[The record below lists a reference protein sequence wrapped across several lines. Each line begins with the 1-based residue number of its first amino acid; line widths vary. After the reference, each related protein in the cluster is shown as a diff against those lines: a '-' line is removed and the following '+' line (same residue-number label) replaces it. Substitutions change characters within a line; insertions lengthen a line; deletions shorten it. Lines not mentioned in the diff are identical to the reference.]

1 MKKQKYKPW
10 MLPMGLI
17 CLFLSIITRYI
28 AFPDFLRGLLLGIAI
43 GLFVVYIVKNRRV
56 KGKA

>member
-1 MKKQKYKPW
+1 MKKKKYKPW

-28 AFPDFLRGLLLGIAI
+28 AFPDFLRGLLLGMAI
-43 GLFVVYIVKNRRV
+43 GLILVYLIKNKRTER
-56 KGKA
+56 KA